1 VDAFSKLIVRLGLG
15 GRLMELE
22 VDVGSSGRK
31 PVQGKNF
38 LVHLFHILEDGNL
51 LRTTT
56 QT

>member
-1 VDAFSKLIVRLGLG
+1 MDAFSKLIVRLGLG